1 MLGEAKV
8 LAAVIADREAFDQ
21 VDPYLEDRDF
31 TAQGKVILDAVKA
44 YYKDPKAARCDTTL
58 LLELIDSK
66 LGNAKQLDTFK
77 ETINNLPFD
86 IGSQNVKRH
95 ILQQQQEAAADRL
108 ANALSARSG
117 KREEIDRL
125 LDEYKQLSD
134 ATDLDSLQ
142 VFQQYDGN
150 VERLF
155 KVDLADN
162 RRIGVLPLA
171 LNKAIGG
178 GVFPGHTVV
187 LFGRV
192 EMGKSLFVVNAAVG
206 FISQGLKVLFVENED
221 SLPDTQRRFVQRLIR
236 RPRAWCIENPEEAAR
251 EAAEKGAER
260 FILTDQP
267 DSAKD
272 VEQAI
277 AHYEPDVVIINQM
290 RNMAKGEDSVRQLDL
305 LAHSL
310 RRVGKKTGTV
320 MFLVTAAREGETAKD
335 GTIREKPILQAG
347 DVYGAKT
354 GIPAVADLMIGWGS
368 SDEMKRN
375 RISVANIVKNK
386 VVDEG
391 GYGTIYCQIDPAIG
405 IIKGEH

>member
-310 RRVGKKTGTV
+310 RRV
-320 MFLVTAAREGETAKD
+320 
-335 GTIREKPILQAG
+335 
-347 DVYGAKT
+347 
-354 GIPAVADLMIGWGS
+354 
-368 SDEMKRN
+368 
-375 RISVANIVKNK
+375 
-386 VVDEG
+386 
-391 GYGTIYCQIDPAIG
+391 
-405 IIKGEH
+405 